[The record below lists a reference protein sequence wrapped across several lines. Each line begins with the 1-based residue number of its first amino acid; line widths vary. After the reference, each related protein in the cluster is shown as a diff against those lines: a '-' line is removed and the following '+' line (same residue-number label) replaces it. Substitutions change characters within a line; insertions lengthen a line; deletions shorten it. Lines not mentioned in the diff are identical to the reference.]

1 MAPRA
6 NRCFASGNLEAAAT
20 AQAHPVPWPPCGQ
33 CAGSTGRA
41 LWPAAS
47 SRAEAAAVTPP
58 PGRGCETGRASPH
71 RARAPGVGA
80 SAALGDGPAAGA
92 PRLLGLGAVRG
103 PTGEGKR
110 PRRGGDQGAAGAME
124 GVLYKWTNYLSGEWG
139 ARQTPGPLFER
150 PEGGVGTR
158 ILGVGVTVPS
168 ETREACTGREYFPKA
183 ILTGPCHPCCT
194 DTAPRWGWVRAVAAL
209 SLQGK
214 EATRY

>member
-1 MAPRA
+1 
-6 NRCFASGNLEAAAT
+6 
-20 AQAHPVPWPPCGQ
+20 
-33 CAGSTGRA
+33 
-41 LWPAAS
+41 
-47 SRAEAAAVTPP
+47 
-58 PGRGCETGRASPH
+58 
-71 RARAPGVGA
+71 
-80 SAALGDGPAAGA
+80 
-92 PRLLGLGAVRG
+92 
-103 PTGEGKR
+103 
-110 PRRGGDQGAAGAME
+110 ME